1 MDTETLM
8 ITALHLNENL
18 GILKK
23 MKDKVLGSILNFQGV
38 IQVWFHNMFFLK
50 GWV

>member
-1 MDTETLM
+1 METETLM

-23 MKDKVLGSILNFQGV
+23 MKDNSSRVY
-38 IQVWFHNMFFLK
+38 LK
-50 GWV
+50 LTGGYSGLVP